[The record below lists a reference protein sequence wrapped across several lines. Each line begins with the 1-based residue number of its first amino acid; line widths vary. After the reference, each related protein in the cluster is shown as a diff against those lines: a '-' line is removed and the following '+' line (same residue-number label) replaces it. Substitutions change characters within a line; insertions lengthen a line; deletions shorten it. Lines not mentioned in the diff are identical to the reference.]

1 MDVTLQQ
8 VQRSVWWGWGDPAN
22 AAPLPA
28 HARRMLDERLG
39 ARSSTT
45 NHPPVQLDSIEVPD
59 SRVGDR
65 LRSALVDAVGAE
77 HLLDSAADR
86 ILRAGG
92 KSYPDLVR
100 ARTGHLPYV
109 PDAVA
114 LPSTHRE
121 VADVVAACVAHDA
134 GYGACLFHV
143 HAPLCGAA
151 CEYVRQRPAV
161 RGAAN
166 VAVPRAQR

>member
-1 MDVTLQQ
+1 MRTPTFVTSDGLY
-8 VQRSVWWGWGDPAN
+8 
-22 AAPLPA
+22 
-28 HARRMLDERLG
+28 G

-45 NHPPVQLDSIEVPD
+45 NHPPVQLDSIEVPE

-65 LRSALVDAVGAE
+65 LRSALIDAVGAE

-100 ARTGHLPYV
+100 VRTGHLPYV

-121 VADVVAACVAHDA
+121 VADVVEAAATPGSESRA
-134 GYGACLFHV
+134 T
-143 HAPLCGAA
+143 PAA
-151 CEYVRQRPAV
+151 ASTPWP
-161 RGAAN
+161 
-166 VAVPRAQR
+166 PRSPS